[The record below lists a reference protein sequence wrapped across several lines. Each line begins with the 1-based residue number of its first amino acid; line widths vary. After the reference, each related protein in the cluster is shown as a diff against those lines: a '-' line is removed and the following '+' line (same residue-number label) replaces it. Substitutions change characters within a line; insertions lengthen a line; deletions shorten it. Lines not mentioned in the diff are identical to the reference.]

1 MSADALRNVRVRIA
15 SGWSQEADARD
26 ALGQEVPLAAEQAV
40 AWTLSSAFAL
50 AGKDGIPM
58 NHLPAALRAL
68 RAVTGMSSLDGWNDE
83 AGRTKQEILDAL
95 DAAIECVEAGDDR

>member
-26 ALGQEVPLAAEQAV
+26 ALGQEVPLAGEQAV
-40 AWTLSSAFAL
+40 EWTLSSAVAL

-68 RAVTGMSSLDGWNDE
+68 RAGMYKARRMGTWPCLERW
-83 AGRTKQEILDAL
+83 AGPWTLLPDWCWLGVRPA
-95 DAAIECVEAGDDR
+95 